1 MTIQGHPIS
10 EIIWAIFVILWGL
23 IRFAAIAA
31 IAALIIAGIWLAMNS
46 LLILVFLLAILLL
59 GNVKV
64 NW

>member
-23 IRFAAIAA
+23 IRFAA